1 MSGAILVI
9 RGGAIG
15 DFILTLPVLAA
26 LRARFPEARLEVLGY
41 PHVTPLALAGDL
53 ADAIHSI
60 DARGLASFFAP
71 EGPLAEEF
79 GAFFARFA
87 VIVSFLYDPD
97 RVFQDN
103 VRRCSGAQFIA
114 GPHRPAEGGHTHA
127 TEVLLQPLERLTIQG
142 ADPTPRLR
150 LRTVS
155 AVAANEAG
163 ARPVNPAGSPSPL
176 FPSSGPWF
184 AVHPGSGSPEK
195 NWPPTQWAAL
205 LTALAGATNWN
216 LLLVGGPAEGDRL
229 ERLASC
235 WPAARRAVAQ
245 SLPLVE
251 LASRLGACGWFV
263 GHDSG
268 ITHLAAALGR
278 PSLVLWGQTNADVW
292 RPRTPVVRLL
302 RAPAGLTQL
311 SAGQVRDALLELVAA
326 AEHA

>member
-1 MSGAILVI
+1 MAGAILVI

-26 LRARFPEARLEVLGY
+26 LRARFPAARLEVLGY
-41 PHVTPLALAGDL
+41 PHVTPLALAGGL

-71 EGPLAEEF
+71 GGSLAEEF
-79 GAFFARFA
+79 SAFFARFA

-97 RVFQDN
+97 GVFQSN

-114 GPHRPAEGGHTHA
+114 GPHRPGEGGRTHA
-127 TEVLLQPLERLTIQG
+127 TEVLLQPLERLTIQE

-150 LRTVS
+150 LRPVS
-155 AVAANEAG
+155 ALAANEAG
-163 ARPVNPAGSPSPL
+163 PRPVNPAGSPP
-176 FPSSGPWF
+176 PRTPWF

-195 NWPPTQWAAL
+195 NWPQDQWAAL
-205 LTALAGATNWN
+205 LTELAAATHWN

-229 ERLASC
+229 DRLVTC
-235 WPAARRAVAQ
+235 WPAGRRAVAQ

-278 PSLVLWGQTNADVW
+278 PSLVLWGKTNADVW
-292 RPRTPVVRLL
+292 RPRTPAVRLL
-302 RAPAGLTQL
+302 QAPAGLTQL
-311 SAGQVRDALLELVAA
+311 SVGQVRAALFELAA
-326 AEHA
+326 AADHA